1 MVIVR
6 VKVGIFFGLEKVVI
20 VGGVGVNTCGDT
32 QTCKCGED
40 ILLSQVPMEISRD
53 VDWASLLTDKSLV

>member
-1 MVIVR
+1 M
-6 VKVGIFFGLEKVVI
+6 EKVVI